1 MYRYLFL
8 LIHLVLDYSLVSL
21 SPADV
26 ISVVPFQA
34 VAAEVEAPV
43 VWALEA
49 TVVFGRRR

>member
-8 LIHLVLDYSLVSL
+8 LIHLAHDYSLVSL

-26 ISVVPFQA
+26 ISVVPFQV

-43 VWALEA
+43 VWAFEVL
-49 TVVFGRRR
+49 TVLL